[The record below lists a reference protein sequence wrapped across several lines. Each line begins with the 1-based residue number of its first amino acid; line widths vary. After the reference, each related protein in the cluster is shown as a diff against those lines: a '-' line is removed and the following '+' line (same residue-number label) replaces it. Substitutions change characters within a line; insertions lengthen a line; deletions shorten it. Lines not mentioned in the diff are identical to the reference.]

1 MYRKLRADKDSY
13 VTKKIIDSSRPT
25 LSRSTD
31 ANVGQAGTLDLFK
44 LYNATPVPSG
54 TSGVELTRAVIHFN
68 LDPIASLTSSIINPN
83 HSSFKCFLSM
93 KDVNGG
99 QTVPSNF
106 SLVVN
111 PLGKAFSE
119 GRGNDVIG
127 FRDLDAVNWFTASI
141 DGGVVTPW
149 TSGGIGYGGESSDGS
164 ADYITHLSSPSLGY
178 VPLTFSQSFAR
189 GDEDLLIDIT
199 SFVSV
204 SLAGA
209 VPNYGFRIAFSGS
222 QETDTVTRFVKR
234 FSSRQSRNSNLH
246 PTLVVK
252 YNDTFFDN
260 QAHLLLDRN
269 NKVGVYNSV
278 FGSPANFISGSTP
291 VSGSGSIMLELVA
304 SQSAYVT
311 ATTYSFSHQRTI
323 TYTSSSWNYFSQSF
337 TGSQISFAGNGIYQT
352 GSYYADVFI
361 QKAAAGLS
369 GVLKPDGSVD
379 MIPVWKS
386 PDNAVTFDVGPSLT
400 FFPQQGKA
408 SVAGSRNYITNVVNL
423 QEVYGNSDVVTMRV
437 LTVDFDTTLASFYSP
452 YQIKPK
458 LFENMQW
465 RIIDPFSKEVII
477 PFDEVG
483 TKLSADGEGM
493 YFKVYMEDLP
503 INRIYEL
510 EFLIK
515 ENGEANL
522 VQNKGFTFM
531 VIQQ

>member
-1 MYRKLRADKDSY
+1 MYRKIRADKDSY
-13 VTKKIIDSSRPT
+13 VTNKIINSSRPT

-44 LYNATPVPSG
+44 LYNATPVSSG

-68 LDPIASLTSSIINPN
+68 LDPIASLTGSIINPN

-149 TSGGIGYGGESSDGS
+149 TSGGIDYGGESSDGS
-164 ADYITHLSSPSLGY
+164 ADYITHLSSLSLGY

-189 GDEDLLIDIT
+189 GDEDLFIDIT

-209 VPNYGFRIAFSGS
+209 VPNHGFRIAFSGS
-222 QETDTVTRFVKR
+222 QEIDTVTRFVKR

-260 QAHLLLDRN
+260 QAYLLLDRS
-269 NKVGVYNSV
+269 NKIGVYNSV

-291 VSGSGSIMLELVA
+291 VSGSGSIMLELIA
-304 SQSAYVT
+304 SQSAYVM
-311 ATTYSFSHQRTI
+311 ATTYSFSHQKTI

-337 TGSQISFAGNGIYQT
+337 TGSQISFAGNGIYLT

-400 FFPQQGKA
+400 FFPQQSKT
-408 SVAGSRNYITNVVNL
+408 SVAGSRNYVTNVVNL
-423 QEVYGNSDVVTMRV
+423 QDVYGNSDVVTMRV
-437 LTVDFDTTLASFYSP
+437 LTVDFDTTLTSFYSP

-483 TKLSADGEGM
+483 TKLSADGQGM

-503 INRIYEL
+503 INRVYEI

-515 ENGEANL
+515 ENGQANL
-522 VQNKGFTFM
+522 IQNKGFTFK